1 MQMSVL
7 RRSIAR
13 AMLAFIVAFAEAFG
27 VFATATTAVLFS
39 LFLFETRS
47 EPDFLQFLMSG
58 GYHRIYFA
66 IMFFAL
72 LLGIIWF
79 CLVLSSNL
87 RHDEVGTNYRIDSW
101 IRRLDRSDRD
111 AGDR

>member
-13 AMLAFIVAFAEAFG
+13 AMLAFTIAFAEAFG

-39 LFLFETRS
+39 FFLFETRS
-47 EPDFLQFLMSG
+47 EPDFLQFLMAG

-66 IMFFAL
+66 IVVCAL
-72 LLGIIWF
+72 LLGSIWF
-79 CLVLSSNL
+79 CVVLVSNL
-87 RHDEVGTNYRIDSW
+87 RHDEGATNSRIDSW
-101 IRRLDRSDRD
+101 IRRMDRSNNDGGER
-111 AGDR
+111 